1 MYTVLARKWRPQ
13 SFDDTYG
20 QDHVLTTL
28 KNAISMDRVA
38 HAYLFSGPRGVGKT
52 TVTRIFA
59 KSLNCIKGPTV
70 TPCGICS
77 QCQEIMQG
85 QNFDVLEIDGAS
97 NRRID
102 DIREVEEHVKFTPLE
117 GKYKIYIIDEV
128 HMLTKEAFN
137 ALLKTLEEPPPH
149 IEFFFATTEP
159 DKIPDTILSRCQ
171 HFAFKRVKIPE
182 MVANLKMILKAEKIT
197 YDAEVLF
204 DIARAA
210 EGSLRDAQ
218 SLLDQVISYS
228 GKHLNKDDLQWII
241 GSVGFAELS
250 TFVEHILN
258 HNYVGCLQVIEELVQ
273 KGKDLYQFVLMLI
286 QYLRD
291 VLVIKVAKALSE
303 ELVSMTDNER
313 GIAFGLAEKT
323 TQESLLYMIQIL
335 MKVEYQVK
343 TSSFPRLPLEIS
355 VIKMIQAGN
364 LTSLKDLVQN
374 IRSGNLA
381 PSPALVTRPMSSRST
396 VAVSKPPSEQQ
407 IVSSGVVPTR
417 PIPVVIGG
425 SWEKFLCRVRAEKV
439 VLGTAL
445 HKYSSYEMSEEQL
458 LVVFKYEDHFFVQQL
473 EQAKDY
479 LQKCFKEVTG
489 GFRKIIIRAEEKKMD
504 PVVQEKEQKR
514 SNKAVL
520 DEPLVQKMIKAFD
533 GKVTDISRS

>member
-149 IEFFFATTEP
+149 IKFFFATTEP